1 MLCCVML
8 PFLRRMFLFLLVK
21 FLINI
26 FMFNMYADSER
37 HDSPNS
43 SLYTG
48 KRRRSLPKVSDGIA
62 SIMETNREKTIA
74 AMIEGEDRADTRHKQ
89 LLDLELKKHNDNM
102 ALQKASLEAQTS
114 A

>member
-1 MLCCVML
+1 
-8 PFLRRMFLFLLVK
+8 
-21 FLINI
+21 
-26 FMFNMYADSER
+26 MFNMYVDSKR

-74 AMIEGEDRADTRHKQ
+74 AMTEGLGGGHS
-89 LLDLELKKHNDNM
+89 LLYFVYTCAQDLFIGGLF
-102 ALQKASLEAQTS
+102 ALEKIL
-114 A
+114 